1 MPTTIFITGATSGFG
16 YAIAR
21 IFAQHQYRIVITG
34 RRTERLQAVAEKLRK
49 EFNVKVLAL
58 NFDVRDKNT
67 VNSAIAS
74 MPDEWKNNI
83 DILIN
88 NAGLAAG
95 LDLIQDGS
103 TEDWDQMIDTN
114 VKGLLYVTKAI
125 VPFMI
130 ANQQGHI
137 FNMGSLAAKNVY
149 EKGNVYC
156 ASKFAVDALSQ
167 SMRIDLL
174 KHRIKVT
181 TIHPGAVETE
191 FSNVR
196 FKGDEERANAV
207 YKGYQ
212 PLVAD
217 DIANVV
223 FYCATLPAH
232 VCINEL
238 LISPVAQANPF
249 YLDRKV

>member
-1 MPTTIFITGATSGFG
+1 MSNIIFITGATSGFG
-16 YAIAR
+16 HAIAR
-21 IFAQHQYRIVITG
+21 IFAQHQYRIIITG
-34 RRTERLQAVAEKLRK
+34 RRADRLQAVADELKS
-49 EFNVKVLAL
+49 EFNAEVLSL
-58 NFDVRDKNT
+58 NFDVRNKEA
-67 VNSAIAS
+67 VNNAIAS
-74 MPDEWKNNI
+74 IPVEWKDNI
-83 DILIN
+83 GILIN

-103 TEDWDQMIDTN
+103 TDDWDQMIDTN

-125 VPFMI
+125 VPLMI
-130 ANQQGHI
+130 ANQSGHI
-137 FNMGSLAAKNVY
+137 FNMGSLAAKDVY

-181 TIHPGAVETE
+181 AIHPGAVETE

-196 FKGDEERANAV
+196 FKGDEERAKAV

-212 PLVAD
+212 PLVAE

-223 FYCATLPAH
+223 YYCATLPAH

-249 YLDRKV
+249 YLDRR